1 MLIFLYPDNLG
12 LGSNPSLTNQTS
24 LSPVFYEVSV
34 WKGFNEFLFVIKLP
48 MLDAALNLTP
58 ALASHGM
65 VLFDLATWS
74 CTVWLPACHRAFQD
88 GFSREY
94 RKIHYLR
101 WVNHKVA

>member
-1 MLIFLYPDNLG
+1 
-12 LGSNPSLTNQTS
+12 
-24 LSPVFYEVSV
+24 
-34 WKGFNEFLFVIKLP
+34 

-58 ALASHGM
+58 ALASYGM

-88 GFSREY
+88 GFFREY
-94 RKIHYLR
+94 RKTHYLR